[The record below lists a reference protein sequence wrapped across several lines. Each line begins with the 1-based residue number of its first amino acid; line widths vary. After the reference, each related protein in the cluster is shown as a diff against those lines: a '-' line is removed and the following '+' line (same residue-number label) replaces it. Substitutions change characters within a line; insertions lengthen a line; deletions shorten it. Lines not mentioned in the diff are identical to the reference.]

1 MKKSLT
7 ILAVA
12 IAMFTISCGPSAE
25 DKAKRDK
32 AVADSIANEE
42 AMMMELEAQKAQAI
56 QDSLATIEKMK
67 TDSIAADSVAK
78 AGTKKK

>member
-1 MKKSLT
+1 MKKSLS
-7 ILAVA
+7 ILALS

-32 AVADSIANEE
+32 FVTDSINQD

-67 TDSIAADSVAK
+67 TDSELYNF
-78 AGTKKK
+78 

>member
-32 AVADSIANEE
+32 EVADSIANEE

>member
-1 MKKSLT
+1 MKKSLS
-7 ILAVA
+7 ILALS

-32 AVADSIANEE
+32 EVADSIANEE

>member
-7 ILAVA
+7 ILAVS

-32 AVADSIANEE
+32 EVADSIANEE

>member
-1 MKKSLT
+1 MKKSLS
-7 ILAVA
+7 ILALS

-32 AVADSIANEE
+32 EVADSIANEE

-67 TDSIAADSVAK
+67 TDSIAADSIAK

>member
-1 MKKSLT
+1 MKKSLS
-7 ILAVA
+7 ILALS